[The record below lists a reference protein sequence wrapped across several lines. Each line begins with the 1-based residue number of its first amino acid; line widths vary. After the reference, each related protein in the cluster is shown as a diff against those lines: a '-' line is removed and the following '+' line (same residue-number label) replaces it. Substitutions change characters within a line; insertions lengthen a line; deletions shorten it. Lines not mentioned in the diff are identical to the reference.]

1 MFYEDKGR
9 AKSAPG
15 RPQPGGGSSRPK
27 ALILFRTSSFSSMA
41 SPQVLP
47 PAASPTAA
55 IEKDNKRITTGW
67 TFYDWANSVYPLV
80 ITSSIFPIYWSSV
93 VKTITH
99 TDSGKSPINFLGLQ
113 VPGSAL
119 LTYAIS
125 FSFLLI
131 ALVSPFLTSLAD
143 YSGRKKLFLQIF
155 CYLGAAACAGL
166 YFFTGDTLTAST
178 FVFIAATVGFSGSIV
193 FYNSYLPDISSE
205 AKFDSLSARGFAM
218 GYVGSVI
225 LLVICLIINQFH
237 DAVGITAQK
246 AAQLSFL
253 LTGVWWAGF
262 AQIPFFTLPPD
273 PGRAP
278 GAPGAADSGWLLN
291 GFRELAKVWVQV
303 KQLPN
308 LKKFLLAY
316 FTYNMGVQ
324 TVMYVATLFGTD
336 ELHLPDQGL
345 IITIL
350 LLQVVAILGA
360 YLFAKLSERIG
371 NTRAL
376 SWSVAIWGGICVA
389 GYFVQAGWSF
399 YALASVIGLTMGG
412 IQSLSRSTY
421 SKIIPENTPNTAAF
435 FSFFDVTE
443 KLSIVIG
450 TAVFGIIS
458 QVTGSMR
465 YSILSLIFFFVLGFI
480 FLLALRGK
488 KLRDGPAP
496 EFFVP
501 GPPPASAADST
512 PTTPNN

>member
-1 MFYEDKGR
+1 M
-9 AKSAPG
+9 A
-15 RPQPGGGSSRPK
+15 QPS
-27 ALILFRTSSFSSMA
+27 T
-41 SPQVLP
+41 LP
-47 PAASPTAA
+47 PP
-55 IEKDNKRITTGW
+55 IEKDNKRITIGW

-80 ITSSIFPIYWSSV
+80 ITSSIFPIYWGAV
-93 VKTITH
+93 TA
-99 TDSGKSPINFLGLQ
+99 DINPAQGNAVDFLGFQ
-113 VPGSAL
+113 VPGSSL

-143 YSGRKKLFLQIF
+143 FSGRKKLFLQIF
-155 CYLGAAACAGL
+155 CYIGAASCAGL
-166 YFFTGDTLTAST
+166 FFFTKGTLTLST
-178 FVFIAATVGFSGSIV
+178 FIFIAATVGFSGSIV

-205 AKFDSLSARGFAM
+205 EKFDSLSARGFSM

-225 LLVICLIINQFH
+225 LLVICLLLVTFNKEI
-237 DAVGITAQK
+237 GIEKGLATR
-246 AAQLSFL
+246 LSFL
-253 LTGVWWAGF
+253 LTGIWWAGF

-273 PGRAP
+273 TGRAAD
-278 GAPGAADSGWLLN
+278 APAAEGGWVLN
-291 GFRELAKVWVQV
+291 GFRELGKVWDQL

-324 TVMYVATLFGTD
+324 TVMYVATIFGD
-336 ELHLPDQGL
+336 KELHLESTAL

-376 SWSVAIWGGICVA
+376 SWSVAIWGCICVA

-421 SKIIPENTPNTAAF
+421 SKIIPENTPNSAAF

-450 TAVFGIIS
+450 TAVFGLIAQI
-458 QVTGSMR
+458 TGSMR
-465 YSILSLIFFFVLGFI
+465 NSILSLIVFFILGFI
-480 FLLALRGK
+480 FLLTLRGK
-488 KLRDGPAP
+488 KLREDSLGPITL
-496 EFFVP
+496 P
-501 GPPPASAADST
+501 GPPPASAAAEMGA
-512 PTTPNN
+512 PMAQ

>member
-1 MFYEDKGR
+1 M
-9 AKSAPG
+9 A
-15 RPQPGGGSSRPK
+15 QPS
-27 ALILFRTSSFSSMA
+27 T
-41 SPQVLP
+41 LP
-47 PAASPTAA
+47 PAAPLG

-80 ITSSIFPIYWSSV
+80 ITSSIFPIYWGAV
-93 VKTITH
+93 TA
-99 TDSGKSPINFLGLQ
+99 DINPAEGNTVDFLGFQ
-113 VPGSAL
+113 VPGSSL

-143 YSGRKKLFLQIF
+143 FSGRKKLFLQIF
-155 CYLGAAACAGL
+155 CYIGAISCAGL
-166 YFFTGDTLTAST
+166 FFFTKDTLTLST

-205 AKFDSLSARGFAM
+205 EKFDSLSAQGFSM

-225 LLVICLIINQFH
+225 LLIICLLLVTFNKEL
-237 DAVGITAQK
+237 GIEKGFATR
-246 AAQLSFL
+246 LSFL
-253 LTGVWWAGF
+253 LTGFWWAGF

-273 PGRAP
+273 AGRAAD
-278 GAPGAADSGWLLN
+278 APAAEGGWVLN
-291 GFRELAKVWVQV
+291 GFRELGKVWDQLS
-303 KQLPN
+303 QLPN

-324 TVMYVATLFGTD
+324 TVMYVATIFGD
-336 ELHLPDQGL
+336 KELHLESTAL
-345 IITIL
+345 IVTIL

-376 SWSVAIWGGICVA
+376 SWSVAIWGLICVA

-421 SKIIPENTPNTAAF
+421 SKIIPENTPNSAAF

-450 TAVFGIIS
+450 TAVFGIIA
-458 QVTGSMR
+458 QITGSMR
-465 YSILSLIFFFVLGFI
+465 NSILSLIVFFILGFI
-480 FLLALRGK
+480 FLLTLRGK
-488 KLRDGPAP
+488 KLREDSATAPAV
-496 EFFVP
+496 FP
-501 GPPPASAADST
+501 GPPPASAVAST
-512 PTTPNN
+512 PSGVKS